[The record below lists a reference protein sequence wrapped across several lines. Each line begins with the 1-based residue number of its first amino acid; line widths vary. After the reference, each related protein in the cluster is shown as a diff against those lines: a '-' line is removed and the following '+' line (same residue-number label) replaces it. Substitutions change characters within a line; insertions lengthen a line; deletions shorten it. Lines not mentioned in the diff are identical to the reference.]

1 MTRVLIADD
10 EALVRGGLR
19 MILGTQPDIE
29 VVADAA
35 DGEDAVLLAARLKPD
50 VVLMDIHMPRLDGIA
65 ATERILAEC
74 ADIRIIVLTTFD
86 LDEYVYRAL
95 RAGASGFMLKTT
107 PPKDLAG
114 ALQAAARGDA
124 LLSPSI
130 TRRLI
135 DHYTATAPAATAGS
149 PGLAE
154 LTARETEV
162 LRMMADGLSNR
173 EIAHQLFLG
182 EATVKTHVNRIF
194 AKLGVRDRVQ
204 AVVLAYQTGVAQL
217 RRR

>member
-19 MILGTQPDIE
+19 MILTAQPDLE
-29 VVADAA
+29 VVGDAA
-35 DGEDAVLLAARLKPD
+35 DGEEAVQLATRYAPD
-50 VVLMDIHMPRLDGIA
+50 VVLMDIHMAPTDGIA
-65 ATERILAEC
+65 ATERILAARGETRV
-74 ADIRIIVLTTFD
+74 IMLTTFD

-107 PPKDLAG
+107 PPRELAE
-114 ALQAAARGDA
+114 AVRIAARGDA

-135 DHYTATAPAATAGS
+135 DHYTATASVVAH

-162 LRMMADGLSNR
+162 LRMMALGLSNR
-173 EIAHQLFLG
+173 EIAEQLFVG

-204 AVVLAYQTGVAQL
+204 AVVLAYRSGVAQL
-217 RRR
+217 RR

>member
-19 MILGTQPDIE
+19 LILTAQPDLE

-35 DGEDAVLLAARLKPD
+35 DGEEAVQLATRFAPD
-50 VVLMDIHMPRLDGIA
+50 VVLMDIHMAPVDGIA
-65 ATERILAEC
+65 ATERILA
-74 ADIRIIVLTTFD
+74 ARSDIRIIMLTTFD

-107 PPKDLAG
+107 PPRELAE
-114 ALQAAARGDA
+114 AVRTAARGDA

-135 DHYTATAPAATAGS
+135 DHYTATASVVAHPS
-149 PGLAE
+149 LAD

-162 LRMMADGLSNR
+162 LRMMALGLSNR
-173 EIAHQLFLG
+173 EIADRLFVG

-204 AVVLAYQTGVAQL
+204 AVVLAYRSGVAQP
-217 RRR
+217 RR

>member
-1 MTRVLIADD
+1 VIRVLIADD

-19 MILGTQPDIE
+19 MILGAQPDID

-35 DGEDAVLLAARLKPD
+35 DGEEAARLAARLAPD

-74 ADIRIIVLTTFD
+74 ADVRVIMLTTFD

-107 PPKDLAG
+107 PPRDLAD
-114 ALQAAARGDA
+114 ALRTAARGDA

-135 DHYTATAPAATAGS
+135 DHYTATASPAGS

-162 LRMMADGLSNR
+162 LRMIALGLSNR
-173 EIAHQLFLG
+173 EIADQLFVG

-204 AVVLAYQTGVAQL
+204 AVVLAYQTGVAPL
-217 RRR
+217 RR

>member
-1 MTRVLIADD
+1 MIRVLIADD

-19 MILGTQPDIE
+19 MILGAQPDIE

-35 DGEDAVLLAARLKPD
+35 DGEDAVLLAARFQPD
-50 VVLMDIHMPRLDGIA
+50 VVLMDIHMPRRDGIA
-65 ATERILAEC
+65 ATERILAAR
-74 ADIRIIVLTTFD
+74 ADVRIIMLTTFD

-107 PPKDLAG
+107 PPKDLAE
-114 ALQAAARGDA
+114 ALRTAARGDA

-135 DHYTATAPAATAGS
+135 DHYTATAPVASS
-149 PGLAE
+149 PGLAD
-154 LTARETEV
+154 LTLRESEV
-162 LRMMADGLSNR
+162 LRMMALGLSNR
-173 EIAHQLFLG
+173 EIAGQLFVG

-204 AVVLAYQTGVAQL
+204 AVVLAYQAGVAQL
-217 RRR
+217 RR

>member
-19 MILGTQPDIE
+19 MILTAQPDLE

-35 DGEDAVLLAARLKPD
+35 DGEEAVQLATRFAPD
-50 VVLMDIHMPRLDGIA
+50 VVLMDIHMAPVDGIA
-65 ATERILAEC
+65 ATERILA
-74 ADIRIIVLTTFD
+74 ARSDIRIIMLTTFD

-107 PPKDLAG
+107 PPRELAE
-114 ALQAAARGDA
+114 AVRTAARGDA

-135 DHYTATAPAATAGS
+135 DHYTATASVVAHPS
-149 PGLAE
+149 LAD

-162 LRMMADGLSNR
+162 LRMMALGLSNR
-173 EIAHQLFLG
+173 EIADRLFVG

-204 AVVLAYQTGVAQL
+204 AVVLAYRSGVAQP
-217 RRR
+217 RR